1 MSTKNVT
8 FKLDPQLTNRNSRPL
23 VLKEEE
29 KENERRRSSKF
40 STSYD
45 ISSKNSNY
53 QRRSR
58 PSIFSSEIKN
68 SKENFPN
75 IRTDAFGN
83 EINKKGTKDYK
94 VTFIDQISNEKIAEV
109 ILVENTDNRCKKK
122 NNIDNQNICNCEA
135 CFIC

>member
-1 MSTKNVT
+1 MSSKNVT
-8 FKLDPQLTNRNSRPL
+8 FKLDPQLTRNSRPL
-23 VLKEEE
+23 VLLEEE